1 MKRNIIGGAFTLA
14 SLMLAG
20 HALAEDGVVHFVGEI
35 VDTTC
40 EVTSDTADQIVPLGK
55 VSKNAFSG
63 VGSLASPQKFSI
75 KLENCPATY
84 TQAAVRFDGTEAPGG
99 DGDLKV
105 GTPLTAGNPGDFTG
119 TGQAIAATGVGIRI
133 FNQSDNSQVKL
144 YNDSAYTA
152 IDAEGKAE
160 MKFIARYVLM
170 NPLMI
175 LVKIIKLRWI
185 HILSYDQMVSR
196 KINNQT
202 TRCANSIFYTTL
214 FTNSAPNYT

>member
-99 DGDLKV
+99 DGDLKWV
-105 GTPLTAGNPGDFTG
+105 RRLQ
-119 TGQAIAATGVGIRI
+119 QATLV
-133 FNQSDNSQVKL
+133 
-144 YNDSAYTA
+144 
-152 IDAEGKAE
+152 
-160 MKFIARYVLM
+160 
-170 NPLMI
+170 I
-175 LVKIIKLRWI
+175 LPVQDKRLRQRRWY
-185 HILSYDQMVSR
+185 SY
-196 KINNQT
+196 
-202 TRCANSIFYTTL
+202 F
-214 FTNSAPNYT
+214 

>member
-40 EVTSDTADQIVPLGK
+40 EVTSDTADQTVPLGK

-63 VGSLASPQKFSI
+63 VGSLASPQQFSI
-75 KLENCPATY
+75 KLEKCPATY

-105 GTPLTAGNPGDFTG
+105 GTPLTARATL
-119 TGQAIAATGVGIRI
+119 AILPVQDKRLRQRVSVFVFLT
-133 FNQSDNSQVKL
+133 SQITRRL
-144 YNDSAYTA
+144 NFITILPIPLSTL
-152 IDAEGKAE
+152 KARL
-160 MKFIARYVLM
+160 K
-170 NPLMI
+170 
-175 LVKIIKLRWI
+175 
-185 HILSYDQMVSR
+185 
-196 KINNQT
+196 
-202 TRCANSIFYTTL
+202 
-214 FTNSAPNYT
+214 

>member
-75 KLENCPATY
+75 KLENCPQRT
-84 TQAAVRFDGTEAPGG
+84 
-99 DGDLKV
+99 LKQPFV
-105 GTPLTAGNPGDFTG
+105 LMV
-119 TGQAIAATGVGIRI
+119 QKRLAAT
-133 FNQSDNSQVKL
+133 
-144 YNDSAYTA
+144 AT
-152 IDAEGKAE
+152 
-160 MKFIARYVLM
+160 
-170 NPLMI
+170 
-175 LVKIIKLRWI
+175 
-185 HILSYDQMVSR
+185 
-196 KINNQT
+196 
-202 TRCANSIFYTTL
+202 
-214 FTNSAPNYT
+214 

>member
-105 GTPLTAGNPGDFTG
+105 GTPLTATLVILPVQDKRLRQPALVFVFLTSP
-119 TGQAIAATGVGIRI
+119 IIRRL
-133 FNQSDNSQVKL
+133 N
-144 YNDSAYTA
+144 
-152 IDAEGKAE
+152 
-160 MKFIARYVLM
+160 FI
-170 NPLMI
+170 
-175 LVKIIKLRWI
+175 
-185 HILSYDQMVSR
+185 
-196 KINNQT
+196 
-202 TRCANSIFYTTL
+202 TTL
-214 FTNSAPNYT
+214 LIPLSMLKARLK

>member
-105 GTPLTAGNPGDFTG
+105 GTPLTAGNP
-119 TGQAIAATGVGIRI
+119 RI

-160 MKFIARYVLM
+160 MKFIARYVAT
-170 NPLMI
+170 NAT
-175 LVKIIKLRWI
+175 V
-185 HILSYDQMVSR
+185 
-196 KINNQT
+196 T
-202 TRCANSIFYTTL
+202 AGTANADSQ
-214 FTNSAPNYT
+214 FTVEYKK

>member
-84 TQAAVRFDGTEAPGG
+84 TQAAVRFDGTEAHGG

-105 GTPLTAGNPGDFTG
+105 GTPLTAGNPVILPVQDKRLRQPALVFVFLTSP
-119 TGQAIAATGVGIRI
+119 IIRRL
-133 FNQSDNSQVKL
+133 N
-144 YNDSAYTA
+144 
-152 IDAEGKAE
+152 
-160 MKFIARYVLM
+160 FI
-170 NPLMI
+170 
-175 LVKIIKLRWI
+175 
-185 HILSYDQMVSR
+185 
-196 KINNQT
+196 
-202 TRCANSIFYTTL
+202 TTL
-214 FTNSAPNYT
+214 LIPLSMLKARLK

>member
-20 HALAEDGVVHFVGEI
+20 HALAEDGVVHFVGEIVDTTCEVTSDTADQI

-160 MKFIARYVLM
+160 MKFIARYVAT
-170 NPLMI
+170 NAT
-175 LVKIIKLRWI
+175 V
-185 HILSYDQMVSR
+185 
-196 KINNQT
+196 T
-202 TRCANSIFYTTL
+202 AGTANADSQ
-214 FTNSAPNYT
+214 FTVEYKK